1 MSKSPIPIVSLQI
14 AGVCGALE
22 NLADRG
28 YDTLEK
34 VAATAD
40 AELRRTRGV
49 GPLTLEKI
57 KLAAASHG
65 IPWTGKPYIPN
76 LRGPIIKF
84 DQTNASMQVRDW
96 FAAGS
101 ETHLRVTPESADQ
114 HHLVHVSSHRNAL
127 PSPGPHAGNDVS

>member
-84 DQTNASMQVRDW
+84 DQTNASMQLRDW
-96 FAAGS
+96 FAGQVLS
-101 ETHLRVTPESADQ
+101 SDWIADYSMIEGAE
-114 HHLVHVSSHRNAL
+114 LAYKYADAL
-127 PSPGPHAGNDVS
+127 LAARAKEQP